1 VTAFRAPP
9 HSVEAEQSVLG
20 GLMLSAGAWD
30 RVCGVLR
37 EEDFYR
43 ADHRIIWRAIA
54 RLADHGKPVDV
65 LTVWESVKVEG
76 KLPDALHYL
85 HNLASSTPS
94 VANIVRYAEIV
105 RDKALLRR
113 LGAIGHDIIEAAESP
128 GEVAEKVD
136 SAQAAVMELTQ
147 HERRGEPRGIEAIVT
162 DALVRIDDAMKRGGK
177 PSGLMT
183 ELIDLD
189 RHLGGLDAGNLVLIA
204 GRPGMGKTTL
214 ALQIAENVADKGK
227 AVGIF
232 SMEMG
237 EQELAIK
244 QVAAASGV
252 NATNIRHGRLTND
265 EFERVARAAHRLA
278 SNRISVDE
286 SGGLTISQVRSR
298 ARIMR
303 RKFGLDL
310 LVVDYLQM
318 MTGQG
323 ENRVQVLEAISR
335 GLKSLAKELAIPVIA
350 LSQLNRGV
358 ESRPNKRPMLS
369 DLRDSGSLEQD
380 ADIVIGLYRDDYYN
394 ADSPDRG
401 TAEALILKHR
411 MGETGMVRLAFM
423 PQTSRFGDF
432 AGFTAPPPGP
442 SHAPRRDPVFEFRD
456 Q

>member
-1 VTAFRAPP
+1 MTALRVPP
-9 HSVEAEQSVLG
+9 HSIEAEQSVLG
-20 GLMLSAGAWD
+20 GLMLAASAWD
-30 RVCGVLR
+30 RVCGILR

-43 ADHRIIWRAIA
+43 ADHRAIWRAVA
-54 RLADHGKPVDV
+54 RLADHGRPVDV
-65 LTVWESVKVEG
+65 LTVWEAIKAEG
-76 KLPDALHYL
+76 KFPDALRYL
-85 HNLASSTPS
+85 HEIVQATPS
-94 VANIVRYAEIV
+94 AANIHRYAEIV

-113 LGAIGHDIIEAAESP
+113 LGAIAHDILESVETP
-128 GEVAEKVD
+128 GEAAEKVD
-136 SAQAAVMELTQ
+136 GAQAAMMELTQ

-183 ELIDLD
+183 DLADLD
-189 RHLGGLDAGNLVLIA
+189 RHLGGLDGGNLVLIA

-214 ALQIAENVADKGK
+214 ALQIAENVAEQGKG
-227 AVGIF
+227 VGIF

-244 QVAAASGV
+244 QVAAISGV
-252 NATNIRHGRLTND
+252 HATNIRHGKLSHE
-265 EFERVARAAHRLA
+265 EFERVARAAHNLA
-278 SNRISVDE
+278 SRRISVDE

-310 LVVDYLQM
+310 IVVDYLQM

-323 ENRVQVLEAISR
+323 DNRVQVLEAISR

-358 ESRPNKRPMLS
+358 EQRPNKRPVLS

-432 AGFTAPPPGP
+432 AGFVAPPPGP
-442 SHAPRRDPVFEFRD
+442 SHPPRRDPVFEFRD